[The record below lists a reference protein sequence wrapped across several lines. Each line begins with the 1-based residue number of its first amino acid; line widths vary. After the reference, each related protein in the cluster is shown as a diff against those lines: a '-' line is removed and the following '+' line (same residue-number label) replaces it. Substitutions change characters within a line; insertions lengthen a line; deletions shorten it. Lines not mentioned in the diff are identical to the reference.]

1 MMGQAT
7 AGAQKTSQKSLTAEP
22 AQAQAALAQR
32 MEIVGR
38 LTGGIVHDFNNIL
51 TVIIGT
57 IGILAEAVADRPDL
71 AAITGL
77 IDEAATR
84 GADLTTHLLAFTRG
98 QPSQPR
104 EVDVNSLLVD
114 AARSLRPTLG
124 ERIETDTALAA
135 DAASALVDPKQLMT
149 AILNLAIIARDAMP
163 EGGKLTFETR
173 NAMPDEDGVGP
184 NGEVAAGDE
193 VMVAVNAR
201 GHGVSADHPD
211 RALPDLDMDPKV
223 LDLKVLEL
231 NKALDLNKVLDLVRS
246 TNGRINVDREAGR
259 GTSVKIY
266 FPRAKGFVQ
275 PLAEA
280 VSAGASET
288 ILIVEDDALVRN
300 YVVTQVQSL
309 GYRTLAASNADEAL
323 AMIDRDEGID
333 LLFTDVI
340 MPGLIDGRRLAT
352 EAQARRP
359 SLRVLYTSSY
369 AENALVHGGRPD
381 AAALLAKPYRKIDLA
396 NMIRTALAA

>member
-1 MMGQAT
+1 MP
-7 AGAQKTSQKSLTAEP
+7 QKSLP
-22 AQAQAALAQR
+22 AQATQAQAALAQR

-71 AAITGL
+71 AAIAGL
-77 IDEAATR
+77 INEAAAR

-104 EVDVNSLLVD
+104 EVDLNSLLVD
-114 AARSLRPTLG
+114 AARLLRPTLG
-124 ERIETDTALAA
+124 KQIEIDTALAA

-173 NAMPDEDGVGP
+173 NAMPEEDGVGA

-193 VMVAVNAR
+193 VMVAVNAC

-211 RALPDLDMDPKV
+211 RAPPDLDTEA
-223 LDLKVLEL
+223 LDI
-231 NKALDLNKVLDLVRS
+231 NKALELVRS
-246 TNGRINVDREAGR
+246 TNGRVNVEREAGR

-266 FPRAKGFVQ
+266 FPRAKGFV
-275 PLAEA
+275 
-280 VSAGASET
+280 
-288 ILIVEDDALVRN
+288 
-300 YVVTQVQSL
+300 
-309 GYRTLAASNADEAL
+309 
-323 AMIDRDEGID
+323 
-333 LLFTDVI
+333 
-340 MPGLIDGRRLAT
+340 
-352 EAQARRP
+352 
-359 SLRVLYTSSY
+359 
-369 AENALVHGGRPD
+369 
-381 AAALLAKPYRKIDLA
+381 
-396 NMIRTALAA
+396 